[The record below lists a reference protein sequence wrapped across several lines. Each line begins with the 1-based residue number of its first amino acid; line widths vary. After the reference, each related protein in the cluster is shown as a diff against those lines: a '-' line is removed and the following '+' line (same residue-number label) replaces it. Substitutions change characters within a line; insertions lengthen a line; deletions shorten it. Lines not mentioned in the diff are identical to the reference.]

1 MAIDL
6 NKPIVS
12 ATLADLKEL
21 LQEMQLEQSLVPAE
35 LNKPSEKRY
44 VYGLAG
50 IAQLFSCSMST
61 AYRIKQSGILDPAIS
76 QVNRLLVVD
85 ADYALDL
92 VKVNTKWRK
101 KSRGT
106 KTINQ

>member
-1 MAIDL
+1 MALEL

-21 LQEMQLEQSLVPAE
+21 LQEMQMEQSLVPAV

-50 IAQLFSCSMST
+50 IAQLFQCSMST

-92 VKVNTKWRK
+92 LKVDTKWRK
-101 KSRGT
+101 KSRRT
-106 KTINQ
+106 KPIN

>member
-1 MAIDL
+1 
-6 NKPIVS
+6 
-12 ATLADLKEL
+12 
-21 LQEMQLEQSLVPAE
+21 
-35 LNKPSEKRY
+35 
-44 VYGLAG
+44 
-50 IAQLFSCSMST
+50 MST

-92 VKVNTKWRK
+92 LKVDTKWRK
-101 KSRGT
+101 KSRRT